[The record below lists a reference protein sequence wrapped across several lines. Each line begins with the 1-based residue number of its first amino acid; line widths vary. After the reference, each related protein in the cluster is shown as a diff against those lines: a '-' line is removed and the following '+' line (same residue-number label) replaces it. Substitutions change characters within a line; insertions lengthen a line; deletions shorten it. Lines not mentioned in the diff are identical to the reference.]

1 LNERAAHDGS
11 PAALWHI
18 EDHRSIFAGPLRY
31 NAAHSHSVPVLIG
44 GLYGKFSIR
53 RAGAAW
59 TLAQAAVVDAGV
71 PYELDVGGEPVSVIY
86 LEPSI
91 GGSELLQ
98 PLLSGAEA
106 TPGVRIGQ
114 CRVRSLLR
122 ELYEDGHAVGWAGE
136 ALDDVL
142 RVADRGA
149 GNPLDPRIARVVSSL
164 RQETQLL
171 PASQTAAAVG
181 LSSSRFQHLF
191 AAEVGVPFRRYRS
204 WCRLRTAIRAVVK
217 GCNLTAASHA
227 AGFADQAHFSRVF
240 RRTFGAPPS
249 ASLTCVR
256 S

>member
-1 LNERAAHDGS
+1 LNKRAAHDGS

-86 LEPSI
+86 LEPST

-98 PLLSGAEA
+98 PLLGAAEA
-106 TPGVRIGQ
+106 TPGVLIGQ

-122 ELYEDGHAVGWAGE
+122 ELYEDGYAVGWAGE

-164 RQETQLL
+164 RQETQSR
-171 PASQTAAAVG
+171 PASMQAAAVG

-204 WCRLRTAIRAVVK
+204 WCRLRTAIREVVK
-217 GCNLTAASHA
+217 GRSLTTAAHA